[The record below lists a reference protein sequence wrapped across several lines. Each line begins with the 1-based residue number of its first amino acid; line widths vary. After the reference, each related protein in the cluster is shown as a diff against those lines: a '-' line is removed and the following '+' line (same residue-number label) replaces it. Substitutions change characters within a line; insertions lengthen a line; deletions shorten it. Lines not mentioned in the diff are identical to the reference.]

1 MKFWPRYS
9 ETHKFCDGD
18 LNNFCQMLRKGVYPY
33 EYMGSW
39 QKFSE
44 TPLQNKEF
52 YSNLTMENIT
62 DADFKHAK
70 RVWEDFGVQ
79 NPGEYH
85 DLYIQSNTLLLV
97 DVFDSFHSKRIETY
111 ELYPAYF
118 LLAPVVAWEAC
129 VKKTEAEL
137 ELLTDIVMLLF
148 VGKGIKG
155 KMCHA
160 IHFHTKANKIT

>member
-18 LNNFCQMLRKGVYPY
+18 LNNFCQMLRKGVYPC

-62 DADFKHAK
+62 DAD
-70 RVWEDFGVQ
+70 
-79 NPGEYH
+79 
-85 DLYIQSNTLLLV
+85 
-97 DVFDSFHSKRIETY
+97 
-111 ELYPAYF
+111 
-118 LLAPVVAWEAC
+118 
-129 VKKTEAEL
+129 
-137 ELLTDIVMLLF
+137 
-148 VGKGIKG
+148 
-155 KMCHA
+155 
-160 IHFHTKANKIT
+160 

>member
-1 MKFWPRYS
+1 
-9 ETHKFCDGD
+9 
-18 LNNFCQMLRKGVYPY
+18 MLRKGVYPY

-62 DADFKHAK
+62 DADNKHAK
-70 RVWEDFGVQ
+70 RVWKDFGVQ

-97 DVFDSFHSKRIETY
+97 DVFDSFHSKCIETC
-111 ELYPAYF
+111 ELYPA
-118 LLAPVVAWEAC
+118 
-129 VKKTEAEL
+129 
-137 ELLTDIVMLLF
+137 
-148 VGKGIKG
+148 
-155 KMCHA
+155 
-160 IHFHTKANKIT
+160 